1 MHHRRPAFHLLV
13 ALVLGVGPFA
23 APPAAGQT
31 AATGPGARPAE
42 LGLTREVLADGV
54 YLLRAPEA
62 LDRWTAT
69 NVVVIVNQDDVTVF
83 DSFTRPETARLA
95 IAEIRAMTPKPVR
108 TLINSHWHM
117 DHWSGNDEF
126 RKAYPGIQIIA
137 TAATRGYMSRMGSE
151 FLIDGT
157 RAGLARSRA
166 ALAAAIETGRM
177 SDGGA
182 LTDDRRRE
190 QEREIDETSRFVDEV
205 LAIPRV
211 LPDVAFHDE
220 LTFWRGGREFRLYS
234 MTGDAT
240 GSAVLH
246 LPAEQVVVTGDV
258 LVSPPD
264 GQGPPPWTTNSYAIA
279 PWLASLRR
287 LEAFDARV
295 IVPGQGPAMR
305 DKTYLRLTIRLFAA
319 IIDGV
324 QRALARGIYRADD
337 IVPAID
343 LDDIGRQYPTGQTG
357 PGTPF
362 ATMVGRLIRKAAQEA
377 LDGVVK

>member
-1 MHHRRPAFHLLV
+1 MRYVGPASCLLIPV
-13 ALVLGVGPFA
+13 ALAVAPATSFA
-23 APPAAGQT
+23 EGQAVT
-31 AATGPGARPAE
+31 TSRGGQVSERTLARD
-42 LGLTREVLADGV
+42 VLAEGV
-54 YLLRAPEA
+54 HLLRAPEA

-95 IAEIRAMTPKPVR
+95 IAEIRALTSKPVR
-108 TLINSHWHM
+108 TLINSHWHQ

-126 RKAYPGIQIIA
+126 RKAFPGLQIIA
-137 TAATRGYMSRMGSE
+137 TAETRGYMSRMGSA

-157 RAGLARSRA
+157 RAGLARSRE
-166 ALAAAIETGRM
+166 ALAAAITTGRT
-177 SDGGA
+177 SDGA
-182 LTDDRRRE
+182 VLTDDRRRE
-190 QEREIDETSRFVDEV
+190 QEREIAETSRFVDEV

-211 LPDVAFHDE
+211 LPDVAFRDE
-220 LTFWRGGREFRLYS
+220 LTFWRGAREFRLFS

-240 GSAVLH
+240 GSAVLY
-246 LPAEQVVVTGDV
+246 LPAERILITGDV

-287 LEAFDARV
+287 LDAFDASV

-305 DKTYLRLTIRLFAA
+305 DEAYLRLTVQLFTA
-319 IIDGV
+319 IVDGV
-324 QRALARGIYRADD
+324 QRALERGIYRADD
-337 IVPAID
+337 IVAAVNVDAI
-343 LDDIGRQYPTGQTG
+343 GAQYPKGQVG
-357 PGTPF
+357 PDTPF
-362 ATMVGRLIRKAAQEA
+362 GAMAARLIRKAAQEA